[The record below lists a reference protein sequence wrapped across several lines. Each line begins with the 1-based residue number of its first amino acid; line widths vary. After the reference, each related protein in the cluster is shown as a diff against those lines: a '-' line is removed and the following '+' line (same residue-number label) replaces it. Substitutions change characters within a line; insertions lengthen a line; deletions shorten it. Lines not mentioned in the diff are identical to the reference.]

1 MKGASSTTIK
11 RVDQGAERIWAEM
24 TESLRFTRLWSQA
37 ALSRKKSSLRP

>member
-1 MKGASSTTIK
+1 MKGASSTTIR

-24 TESLRFTRLWSQA
+24 TESLRLTRLPIQA